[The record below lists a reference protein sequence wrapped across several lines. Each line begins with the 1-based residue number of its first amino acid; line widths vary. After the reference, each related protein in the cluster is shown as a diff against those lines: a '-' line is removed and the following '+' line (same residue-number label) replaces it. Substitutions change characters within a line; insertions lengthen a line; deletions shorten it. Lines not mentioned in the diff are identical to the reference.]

1 MHLLMHCRSACPGAP
16 KVGTWVR
23 NASGIAII
31 MLISEFRGPG
41 FTEVQ
46 WQYIHTLATSL
57 DARQLMWA
65 SGFLAG
71 AELLRSGE
79 AATAGAAALPPATA
93 APQPA
98 QAAQRRLTVLY
109 ASETGNSAALA
120 ASLASQAAAQ
130 GLQAAAHDLADYKT
144 RNLAGE
150 QDVLIVTSTY
160 GEGDPPQP
168 AAGFFEFI
176 EGRKAPRL
184 PGLRFAVL
192 ALGDSTYE
200 HFCEA
205 GKRLDR
211 RFEELGATRLQPRVD
226 CDVDYEGP
234 AQEWARQLLATLG
247 AAASTPAAAASAPRA
262 EAAAAAPAP
271 RHDKRNPY
279 RATVID
285 NFVLTGRGSSKET
298 RHVELSL
305 EGSGLIYEPGDAL
318 GVVPANDPRLAQD
331 VLDEL
336 GLAAETPVSLQGEFL
351 PLGKVLNERVEITAI
366 TPRFLEH
373 WGKLAQAPALA
384 QLAQPGQAEAR
395 ADFARHHHIVDV
407 LRQFPAKG
415 LPAQDVLAALRPL
428 QPRLYSI
435 ASSPSATP
443 DEAHLTVSVVRFD
456 LQGRARTGVASG
468 HLADR
473 AAPDAAL
480 PVYIQPNPHFRLPA
494 DDVPIIMIGAG
505 TGVAPYRAFLQE
517 REARGASGRSW
528 LFFGERNFR
537 SDFLYQTEWQG
548 LLKDG
553 VLTRMD
559 VAFSRDRH
567 AAGSG
572 KTYVQHRLRD
582 QARDLY
588 AWLEEGAHLY
598 VCGDASRLAPDV
610 HRTLASLVA
619 AQGALAPDAAE
630 DYLRRLQSE
639 NRYQRD
645 VY

>member
-1 MHLLMHCRSACPGAP
+1 
-16 KVGTWVR
+16 
-23 NASGIAII
+23 

-46 WQYIHTLATSL
+46 WQHINSLATSL

-79 AATAGAAALPPATA
+79 PAAAPAPAAALAPDA
-93 APQPA
+93 APAPQ
-98 QAAQRRLTVLY
+98 AQRRLTVLY
-109 ASETGNSAALA
+109 ASETGNSTALA
-120 ASLASQAAAQ
+120 TALVGQAAAQ

-144 RNLAGE
+144 RNLANE
-150 QDVLIVTSTY
+150 QDVLIITSTY

-176 EGRKAPRL
+176 EGRKAPKL
-184 PGLRFAVL
+184 PGLRYAVL

-211 RFEELGATRLQPRVD
+211 RLEELGAARLQPRVD
-226 CDVDYEGP
+226 CDVDYDEP
-234 AQEWARQLLATLG
+234 AQAWAERLLRALQPADG
-247 AAASTPAAAASAPRA
+247 AAAPGPTPASAPA
-262 EAAAAAPAP
+262 GAPAPAAAAPAAA
-271 RHDKRNPY
+271 RYDKRHPY
-279 RATVID
+279 AAQVID
-285 NFVLTGRGSSKET
+285 NYPLTGRGSSKET
-298 RHVELSL
+298 RHIELSL
-305 EGSGLIYEPGDAL
+305 EGSGLAYEPGDAL
-318 GVVPANDPRLAQD
+318 GVMPANDPALVQD
-331 VLDEL
+331 ILDEL
-336 GLAAETPVSLQGEFL
+336 GLAADAPVSAQGDFL
-351 PLGKVLNERVEITAI
+351 PLGRALGERVEIAAI

-373 WGKLAQAPALA
+373 WGKLAQAPRLQELA
-384 QLAQPGQAEAR
+384 QAGQAQAR

-415 LPAQDVLAALRPL
+415 LQAQDVLAALRPL

-435 ASSPSATP
+435 ASSPTAAAG
-443 DEAHLTVSVVRFD
+443 EVHLTVSIVRYG
-456 LQGRARTGVASG
+456 LHGLPRSGVASG

-480 PVYIQPNPHFRLPA
+480 PVYVQANPHFRLPA
-494 DDVPIIMIGAG
+494 NDVPIIMIGAG

-517 REARGASGRSW
+517 REAREAAGRSW

-567 AAGSG
+567 TGGA
-572 KTYVQHRLRD
+572 KTYVQHRLLE
-582 QARDLY
+582 QARDVY
-588 AWLEEGAHLY
+588 AWLEEGAHVY

-610 HRTLASLVA
+610 HQALASVVSAQGGLNPEA
-619 AQGALAPDAAE
+619 AQ
-630 DYLRRLQSE
+630 DYLRRLQRE

>member
-1 MHLLMHCRSACPGAP
+1 
-16 KVGTWVR
+16 
-23 NASGIAII
+23 

-46 WQYIHTLATSL
+46 WQYINSLATSL

-71 AELLRSGE
+71 AELLRSN
-79 AATAGAAALPPATA
+79 GAAAVVPTSPA
-93 APQPA
+93 PA
-98 QAAQRRLTVLY
+98 QAPAGVQPAQRRLTVLY

-120 ASLASQAAAQ
+120 ATLAGQATAK
-130 GLQAAAHDLADYKT
+130 GLQAAAHDLASYKT
-144 RNLAGE
+144 RNLASE
-150 QDVLIVTSTY
+150 QDVLIITSTY

-176 EGRKAPRL
+176 EGRKAPKL
-184 PGLRFAVL
+184 AGLRFAVL

-211 RFEELGATRLQPRVD
+211 RFEELGATRLQPRID
-226 CDVDYEGP
+226 CDVDYDQP
-234 AQEWARQLLATLG
+234 AQAWADRLLAALEPAG
-247 AAASTPAAAASAPRA
+247 EQDAPPAAHAAVAAATPVAARY
-262 EAAAAAPAP
+262 
-271 RHDKRNPY
+271 DKRHPY
-279 RATVID
+279 AANVID
-285 NFVLTGRGSSKET
+285 NLVLTGRGSSKET
-298 RHVELSL
+298 RHIELSL
-305 EGSGLIYEPGDAL
+305 AGSGLSYEPGDAL
-318 GVVPANDPRLAQD
+318 GIMPSNDPALVRDILA
-331 VLDEL
+331 EL
-336 GLAAETPVSLQGEFL
+336 GAAAEAPVSVLGDFL
-351 PLGKVLNERVEITAI
+351 PLGRALQERLEITAI

-373 WGKLAQAPALA
+373 WGKLAQAPRLQALA
-384 QLAQPGQAEAR
+384 QPDQAEAR

-415 LPAQDVLAALRPL
+415 LDPQEVLAALRPL

-435 ASSPSATP
+435 ASSPLAAP
-443 DEAHLTVSVVRFD
+443 DEAHLTVSVVRYD
-456 LQGRARTGVASG
+456 LQGAARTGVASG
-468 HLADR
+468 HLAER
-473 AAPDAAL
+473 ALPDATL
-480 PVYIQPNPHFRLPA
+480 PVYIHSNPHFRLPA

-559 VAFSRDRH
+559 VAFSRDRQ
-567 AAGSG
+567 AAGG
-572 KTYVQHRLRD
+572 KTYVQQRLQE
-582 QARDLY
+582 QARDVY
-588 AWLEEGAHLY
+588 AWLEEGAHVYL
-598 VCGDASRLAPDV
+598 CGDATRLAPDV
-610 HRTLASLVA
+610 HQALAGVIASQGRLASEA
-619 AQGALAPDAAE
+619 AH
-630 DYLRRLQSE
+630 DYLRRLQRD

>member
-1 MHLLMHCRSACPGAP
+1 
-16 KVGTWVR
+16 
-23 NASGIAII
+23 

-46 WQYIHTLATSL
+46 WQYIHSLATSL

-79 AATAGAAALPPATA
+79 TATATAVALPPAAA
-93 APQPA
+93 APQAAP
-98 QAAQRRLTVLY
+98 AAQRRLTVLY

-120 ASLASQAAAQ
+120 ATLAGQAAAQ
-130 GLQAAAHDLADYKT
+130 GLQAATHDLADYKT
-144 RNLAGE
+144 RNLASE

-168 AAGFFEFI
+168 AVGFFEFI

-184 PGLRFAVL
+184 PDLRFAVL

-211 RFEELGATRLQPRVD
+211 RFEELGATRLQPRID
-226 CDVDYEGP
+226 CDVDYEDP
-234 AQEWARQLLATLG
+234 AQQWAGQLLAALG
-247 AAASTPAAAASAPRA
+247 PG
-262 EAAAAAPAP
+262 AAAAPAASQP
-271 RHDKRNPY
+271 GPAASAAPAPAAARHDKRNPY
-279 RATVID
+279 RATVLD
-285 NFVLTGRGSSKET
+285 NLVLTGRGSSKET
-298 RHVELSL
+298 RHIELSL
-305 EGSGLIYEPGDAL
+305 AGAGLAYEPGDAL
-318 GVVPANDPRLAQD
+318 GIMPANDPALVQD

-336 GLAAETPVSLQGEFL
+336 GLAAEAPVSLQGEFL
-351 PLGKVLNERVEITAI
+351 PLAKALNERVEITAI

-373 WGKLAQAPALA
+373 WGTLAQAPTLQ
-384 QLAQPGQAEAR
+384 QLALPDQAEAR

-415 LPAQDVLAALRPL
+415 LAAQDVLAALRPL

-443 DEAHLTVSVVRFD
+443 GEAHLTVSVVRFD
-456 LQGRARTGVASG
+456 LHGRARTGVASG

-473 AAPDAAL
+473 AAPDAVL

-517 REARGASGRSW
+517 REARGAAGRSW

-567 AAGSG
+567 AAGDG
-572 KTYVQHRLRD
+572 KAYVQHRLQE
-582 QARDLY
+582 QARDVY
-588 AWLEEGAHLY
+588 AWLQEGAHVY
-598 VCGDASRLAPDV
+598 VCGDANRLAPDV
-610 HRTLASLVA
+610 HHTLAGLVA
-619 AQGALAPDAAE
+619 AQGGLSPDAAD